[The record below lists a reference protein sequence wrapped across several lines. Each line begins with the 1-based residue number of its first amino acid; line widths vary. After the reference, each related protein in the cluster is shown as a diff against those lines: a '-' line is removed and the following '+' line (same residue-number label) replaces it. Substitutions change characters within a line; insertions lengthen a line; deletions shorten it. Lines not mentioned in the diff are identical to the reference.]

1 MLTGPY
7 RVCEA
12 HRTVGCRGLT
22 CMSALPLKFKHQL
35 AAVVTAEQLRE
46 RVGERVDVAAYGV
59 FDAAQPPVVK
69 PARHFRD
76 CSSSRHTAAVS
87 LPPATSR
94 SGGINL
100 RTICSG
106 LCGLLVAMI
115 LSSFPALNMDRKT
128 LVRLDQPAG
137 SGQTVYVDPG
147 SVTAASSKN
156 QTPLGNSSA
165 RSAATSTARRVL
177 PTPPAPVSVTRRCAR
192 SAASISAISDS
203 RPTKLVAA
211 GRRFPRLGSR
221 VRKGGKSSGRPGR
234 RRRCPNGHPLGPNQV
249 RVGHVACLG
258 HGGGGHTSRRCR
270 PVHS

>member
-1 MLTGPY
+1 
-7 RVCEA
+7 
-12 HRTVGCRGLT
+12 
-22 CMSALPLKFKHQL
+22 MSALPLKFKHQL

-137 SGQTVYVDPG
+137 VRSNRLCRPRIGDRGELEKPNAVGKFIGQIRRNLHCQARFADPARPG
-147 SVTAASSKN
+147 QRDEAMCAQRRFDLGDLGLTPDQASS
-156 QTPLGNSSA
+156 
-165 RSAATSTARRVL
+165 RRTEVP
-177 PTPPAPVSVTRRCAR
+177 PTWVEGPQ
-192 SAASISAISDS
+192 
-203 RPTKLVAA
+203 
-211 GRRFPRLGSR
+211 GRKVFG
-221 VRKGGKSSGRPGR
+221 
-234 RRRCPNGHPLGPNQV
+234 
-249 RVGHVACLG
+249 
-258 HGGGGHTSRRCR
+258 
-270 PVHS
+270 